1 LFLKGNITSEAII
14 PSAVRSSSAQLS
26 LFLKMKVMLLML
38 FTLFSI
44 SGCKMFETDQRSD
57 RQLPIVRAPE
67 NLFNVPGQMVSSDL
81 VRSIRLAKAGNPAS
95 APVIDINSSERLQLQ
110 FEMLEFDNRQL
121 RIQFS
126 HHNPDWS
133 RSPLPPEF
141 FLDRS
146 FILYLDS
153 GALSRGTQRPQYR
166 QYSYTFP
173 NEQFSFTKSGNYML
187 QIEDRDTGYLL
198 FSLPFLVMEN
208 EGTIISS
215 VERATTPRRDLRL
228 SHRPVSRYL
237 LTDETDLP
245 QFDLEF
251 YFVQNQFW
259 GRARKANEVD
269 FSSPDEVYFEL
280 NRNRPFI
287 GDYEF
292 LELRLD
298 DLSLQNP
305 QVLDAS
311 PNEIPPR
318 LLLFDDVSGFA
329 SSGRLLPFGRYGNPD
344 MNLDAR
350 YANVVFTFDPG
361 DLENEAEIYLL
372 GDFNN
377 WSLHSRNRLRY
388 NSETG
393 RWQASSIIKKGNYHY
408 KYVLMDEDGI
418 DDLRFDDLFTRT
430 PQEYHALVYMRDS
443 REFYYRLLQTNQFFS
458 GS

>member
-1 LFLKGNITSEAII
+1 
-14 PSAVRSSSAQLS
+14 
-26 LFLKMKVMLLML
+26 
-38 FTLFSI
+38 
-44 SGCKMFETDQRSD
+44 MFEPDQRAD
-57 RQLPIVRAPE
+57 RHLPEIQPPD
-67 NLFNVPGQMVSSDL
+67 NLFNVPGQIVSSDL

-95 APVIDINSSERLQLQ
+95 APIIDINSNEQLELK

-121 RIQFS
+121 RIQFT

-146 FILYLDS
+146 FTLYLDS
-153 GALSRGTQRPQYR
+153 GTLNRGTQRPRYR

-173 NEQFSFTKSGNYML
+173 NEQFSFTRSGNYML
-187 QIEDRDTGYLL
+187 RIEDQHNGYLL
-198 FSLPFLVMEN
+198 FSLPFFVMEN
-208 EGTIISS
+208 EGTVISS
-215 VERATTPRRDLRL
+215 VERITAPRRDMRIA
-228 SHRPVSRYL
+228 HVPVSRYL
-237 LTDETDLP
+237 LTDETEQP

-259 GRARKANEVD
+259 GRTKKATELD
-269 FSSPDEVYFEL
+269 FSSPDEVYFQL
-280 NRNRPFI
+280 SRTHAFI

-298 DLSLQNP
+298 DLSQQNP
-305 QVLDAS
+305 QVFEAS
-311 PNEIPPR
+311 PQEIPPR
-318 LLLFDDVSGFA
+318 LLLFDDARGFA
-329 SSGRLLPFGRYGNPD
+329 STGRLLTFGRFGNPD
-344 MNLDAR
+344 MGLNAR
-350 YANVVFTFDPG
+350 YANVIFSFDPG
-361 DLENEAEIYLL
+361 EFDEDAEIYML

-377 WSLHSRNRLRY
+377 WSVNSRNRLRF

-393 RWQASSIIKKGNYHY
+393 RWQAGSIIKEGIYHY

-418 DDLRFDDLFTRT
+418 DDLYFDDLFTRSR
-430 PQEYHALVYMRDS
+430 QEYHALVYMRDS